1 MTTGN
6 KPPWTVP
13 AKGKMSKFETKRA
26 MGYLKIKPFEMPKS
40 FPIVTIL
47 VSSVSCVV
55 HLMALALTEKLTER
69 TYL

>member
-1 MTTGN
+1 
-6 KPPWTVP
+6 
-13 AKGKMSKFETKRA
+13 
-26 MGYLKIKPFEMPKS
+26 MPKS